1 MQKPTGYAGGG
12 KRASGDVSLQKSS
25 YVLNCMQAVNHIQAK
40 NKEERY
46 MKNQNNDTYILAQG
60 KYPWGIIKN
69 RKLNSKFV
77 KCSKGVFQNRTLPI
91 SMIVGSNLTEQLN
104 CIRKYDKII

>member
-1 MQKPTGYAGGG
+1 
-12 KRASGDVSLQKSS
+12 
-25 YVLNCMQAVNHIQAK
+25 
-40 NKEERY
+40 

-77 KCSKGVFQNRTLPI
+77 KCSKGVFQNRTPPI
-91 SMIVGSNLTEQLN
+91 SMIVKRYGAILAEQLN
-104 CIRKYDKII
+104 CIRKYDKIMPKPTVNWGNIMKKTDNNAGKKVKGLGKPLEYLI